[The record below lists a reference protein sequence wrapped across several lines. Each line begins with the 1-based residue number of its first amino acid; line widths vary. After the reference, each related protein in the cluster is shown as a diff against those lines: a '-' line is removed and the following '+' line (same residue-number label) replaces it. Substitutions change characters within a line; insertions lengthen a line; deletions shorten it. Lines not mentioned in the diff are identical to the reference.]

1 MYPLEVVTKKISQ
14 STSEHTFYAQPPKIK
29 YIDNMKL
36 ALATVFVA
44 SASAFAPA
52 STNSVSS
59 YR

>member
-14 STSEHTFYAQPPKIK
+14 STSESPSSQPPKIK